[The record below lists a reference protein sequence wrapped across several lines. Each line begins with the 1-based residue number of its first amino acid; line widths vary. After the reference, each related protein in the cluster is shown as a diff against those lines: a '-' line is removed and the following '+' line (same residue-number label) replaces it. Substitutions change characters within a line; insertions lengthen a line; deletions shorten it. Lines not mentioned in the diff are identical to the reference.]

1 MTSMYY
7 LPGQGRPQHRDHVLA
22 ESVGLPRLCT
32 AVKNKWYNFVQALPL
47 VLQITPSNLDSK
59 DLLQL
64 LLLNPGVQVQDL
76 WVNITMV
83 GNHII
88 TFIISMLGDLFK
100 HSLDDRPHWRVQLVA
115 HQIAHDRPLAWVPP
129 LQAVQCS
136 VHDDD
141 DHYGRP
147 LL

>member
-1 MTSMYY
+1 MMTSMYY

-76 WVNITMV
+76 WVNITMA
-83 GNHII
+83 NQII
-88 TFIISMLGDLFK
+88 TFIISMLCHLFK
-100 HSLDDRPHWRVQLVA
+100 HSLDDRPHWQVHLVA
-115 HQIAHDRPLAWVPP
+115 HQVAHDRPLAWVSP
-129 LQAVQCS
+129 LQAV
-136 VHDDD
+136 HEI
-141 DHYGRP
+141 HYDYFSRS
-147 LL
+147 

>member
-1 MTSMYY
+1 MFSTHMMTSMYY

-76 WVNITMV
+76 WANMA
-83 GNHII
+83 NQII
-88 TFIISMLGDLFK
+88 PF
-100 HSLDDRPHWRVQLVA
+100 
-115 HQIAHDRPLAWVPP
+115 
-129 LQAVQCS
+129 
-136 VHDDD
+136 
-141 DHYGRP
+141 
-147 LL
+147 